1 MTGFVIGVI
10 TTIVVWTSINMIR
23 AIHRANVQLREKAD
37 KAKALVNVKE
47 PENGVYFNIVK
58 AMSEIVNPTE
68 SCVMCTGSLA
78 NEGEIYIEH
87 LVERIKKHPH
97 LWRLYFQ
104 I

>member
-10 TTIVVWTSINMIR
+10 TTVVVWSSINAVR

-37 KAKALVNVKE
+37 KARKLVNVKE
-47 PENGVYFNIVK
+47 PEHGPYFNIVK
-58 AMSEIVNPTE
+58 AMEEIVNPAE
-68 SCVMCTGSLA
+68 RCVMCTGSLA
-78 NEGEIYIEH
+78 NAGEIYIEH
-87 LVERIKKHPH
+87 LVEQIKKHPH